1 MRIRNINLMEGPIWK
16 QILLF
21 ALPLLVTNL
30 MQQMYSVA
38 DLMIIGNY
46 SGVDAMAGVGS
57 TASIISMVIGLATGI
72 ATGVSVVTV
81 QVSSSEDYDNL
92 YKVVHNGYALAI
104 ASGLI
109 LTALG
114 VGFAPLL
121 LRAMRTP
128 PDVLPYAVTYLR
140 IYFAGALPVTIYNV
154 GAGILRGVGDMKH
167 PFIFLSLGVL
177 LNVGLDF
184 LFVGFFDW
192 GVSGAAWAY
201 VIAQFITALLVTTS
215 LATSMTPF
223 RLFLRDISF
232 HPRILFRS
240 LHVGVPAGLQSF
252 IVALSGV
259 FIQTFINRFGKHAVA
274 GFSAASR
281 TDSFVFVL
289 VSGLALAVMTHTGA
303 NIGAGRP
310 ERVRKGLKQSLG
322 LTFVLVAALSGLFI
336 LLRHP
341 IAAAFNP
348 DPAVTSYATHIMTIL
363 LSTYWI
369 FALTEIIGA
378 TLRGM
383 GYAFFPMIVSLIC
396 MAGVRLLWMLVVLPV
411 WNSFDVIIMAYP
423 VSWLISLITYFVYFM
438 RKGSRILDKLQG
450 EQTRESDSCTMETTE
465 NSINS
470 AKAGGE

>member
-30 MQQMYSVA
+30 MQQLYSVA

-46 SGVDAMAGVGS
+46 SGVDAMAGVGA
-57 TASIISMVIGLATGI
+57 TTSIISMVIGLATGI

-92 YKVVHNGYALAI
+92 YKVVHNGYALAT
-104 ASGLI
+104 ASGLL
-109 LTALG
+109 LTGLG
-114 VGFAPLL
+114 IGFAPLL
-121 LRAMRTP
+121 LQAMRTP
-128 PDVLPYAVTYLR
+128 PDILPYAVTYLR

-154 GAGILRGVGDMKH
+154 GAGILRGVGDMRH
-167 PFIFLSLGVL
+167 PFIFLSFGVL

-184 LFVGFFDW
+184 LFVGYFDW
-192 GVSGAAWAY
+192 GVTGAAWAY
-201 VIAQFITALLVTTS
+201 VIAQLITALLVTMS

-232 HPRILFRS
+232 HSTILFRS
-240 LHVGVPAGLQSF
+240 LRVGVPAGLQSF

-303 NIGAGRP
+303 NIGAGRH
-310 ERVRKGLKQSLG
+310 ERVRHGLRQSLV
-322 LTFVLVAALSGLFI
+322 LTFVLVASLSGLFI

-341 IAAAFNP
+341 IASAFNP
-348 DPAVTSYATHIMTIL
+348 DPAVTSYATHIMSIL

-383 GYAFFPMIVSLIC
+383 GHSLFPMVVSLIC
-396 MAGVRLLWMLVVLPV
+396 MAGVRLLWMLVVLPI

-423 VSWLISLITYFVYFM
+423 VSWLISLITYLVYFK
-438 RKGSRILDKLQG
+438 RKGSRVLDQHI
-450 EQTRESDSCTMETTE
+450 EEENAESVAAATETTKE
-465 NSINS
+465 GNHN
-470 AKAGGE
+470 G